1 MSYGF
6 RIRKANGAVKIDSD
20 SFGALFAD
28 AVVVQPKGGPF
39 SKSYPQQKGM
49 ILKCLGD
56 GSTLA
61 ISYPGGVPTI
71 TINSNLLSVATT
83 FYLFVI

>member
-28 AVVVQPKGGPF
+28 AVTVQPKGGSF
-39 SKSYPQQKGM
+39 TKSYPQQRGM
-49 ILKCLGD
+49 ILKCLGN
-56 GSTLA
+56 GSTFS
-61 ISYPGGVPTI
+61 ISYPGGVPTM
-71 TINSNLLSVATT
+71 TINTNMLSVAITY
-83 FYLFVI
+83 YLFVV